1 MLKKF
6 AEELKDARIKNGI
19 SLQQIHF
26 KTRIDIKFLEAIESG
41 DFEILPEV
49 YLRAVIREYAN
60 FIGLDEK
67 EELYKYDL
75 AKSGKSVNEEPTQ
88 KIKEERIESDSERK
102 NVVFT
107 GVEETTSSGADNSTT
122 KQYKVDPKYIFIFSV
137 ILLLMIFIYL
147 FFIKGS
153 SNEIITERSPV
164 STLSESK
171 QRYEINKAPVS
182 KELSEEHFSNSKDSL
197 TLLIKSIDT
206 SWVGYK
212 VDNRSSGRDFIL
224 YPNGQKRIR
233 AARDFE
239 LTIGNSKSIELFL
252 NERPLNFE
260 GGYGEVKFIKI
271 DSTGLSYLSPTKS
284 KTSEN
289 E

>member
-6 AEELKDARIKNGI
+6 AEELKEARIKSGI

-26 KTRIDIKFLEAIESG
+26 KTRIDIKFLEAIENG

-49 YLRAVIREYAN
+49 YLRAIIREYAN
-60 FIGLDEK
+60 FIGLNEK
-67 EELYKYDL
+67 AELYKYDL
-75 AKSGKSVNEEPTQ
+75 AKSGKSIDEEQPN
-88 KIKEERIESDSERK
+88 KIKEERKESEYDKK
-102 NVVFT
+102 NVVIT
-107 GVEETTSSGADNSTT
+107 GVEETSRSAPADSTVM
-122 KQYKVDPKYIFIFSV
+122 QYKVNPKYIFIFSV
-137 ILLLMIFIYL
+137 VLLLLIFIYL

-153 SNEIITERSPV
+153 SNEIITERSPGT
-164 STLSESK
+164 TLSESR
-171 QRYEINKAPVS
+171 QRYEISEKPISKGYS
-182 KELSEEHFSNSKDSL
+182 KEHFYNNKDSM

-206 SWVGYK
+206 SWIGYK
-212 VDNRSSGRDFIL
+212 VDNRSSERDFIL
-224 YPNGQKRIR
+224 YPNNQKRIR

-239 LTIGNSKSIELFL
+239 LTIGNSKSIELYL

-260 GGYGEVKFIKI
+260 GGYKEVKLIKI
-271 DSTGLSYLSPTKS
+271 DSTGLSYLSPIKS